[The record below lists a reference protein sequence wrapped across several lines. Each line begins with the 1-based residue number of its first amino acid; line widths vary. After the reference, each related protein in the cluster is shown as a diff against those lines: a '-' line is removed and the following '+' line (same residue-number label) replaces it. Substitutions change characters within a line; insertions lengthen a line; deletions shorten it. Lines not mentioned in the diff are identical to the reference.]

1 MLTHLSIQNFTLIE
15 KSEVDFG
22 QGFSIITGETG
33 AGKSILLDAL
43 QLVMGR
49 RADLGVIRDV
59 DNKCVIEAVF
69 HIPEYDLKPFFEQN
83 ELEYEEE
90 TIVRREILPSG
101 KSRAFVND
109 SPVKLPVLQL
119 LAEQLVD
126 IHSQHQTTALY
137 EESYLLD
144 LLDIFGQISEEKETY
159 RADFTTYKSLG
170 KALNKK
176 TEKRNNLLQTKD
188 YNTFLLQELQE
199 ADLKD
204 GEQEELE
211 QQLQQLQNVE
221 QIQESLAKTYAVLNE
236 DGYGILQRLN
246 EAKQSLQKLT
256 GISEKYQQL
265 FDRLNSVDIELKDL
279 SDEVESEAQQV
290 QHEPDTLEFI
300 TGKLQQIYR
309 LQQKHQV
316 KTVSELLAIQ
326 DRLNQEVFEVED
338 IEFEISQLEEQQR
351 VLKQKLRKQADEI
364 HQKREKTIPQLTRN
378 IEEMLKPLGMP
389 NAHFV
394 FNLIPLKDFSAS
406 GTDQLEVLFSANKGI
421 QAAPL
426 KKSASGGEMSRIMLA
441 LKAILAQYVSL
452 PTLIFDEIDTGVSGE
467 IAARMAEIMQ
477 EIGKNRQVISITHLP
492 QVAAKGMQHYKVR
505 KQQDGEKAVSDIV
518 LLSQPERVE
527 EIASMLSGGEISE
540 SALSHAK
547 SLLGV

>member
-15 KSEVDFG
+15 KSEVNFG

-43 QLVMGR
+43 QQVMGR
-49 RADLGVIRDV
+49 RADLGVIRNA

-69 HIPEYDLKPFFEQN
+69 HIAEYGLKSFFEQN
-83 ELEYEEE
+83 DLEYEEE

-109 SPVKLPVLQL
+109 SPVKLQILQL
-119 LAEQLVD
+119 LSERLID

-137 EESYLLD
+137 EESYVMD
-144 LLDIFGQISEEKETY
+144 LLDIFGQITSEKELY
-159 RADFTTYKSLG
+159 RKDYTAYKSLA
-170 KALNKK
+170 KALNEKI
-176 TEKRNNLLQTKD
+176 EKRNALLQTKD

-221 QIQESLAKTYAVLNE
+221 QIQESLAKTHAVLNE
-236 DGYGILQRLN
+236 DGYGILQQLN

-265 FDRLNSVDIELKDL
+265 YDRLHSVDIELKDL
-279 SDEVESEAQQV
+279 SDEVENEAQQI
-290 QHEPDTLEFI
+290 QNEPDTLEMI
-300 TGKLQQIYR
+300 TEKLQQIYR

-316 KTVSELLAIQ
+316 KTVAELLAIQ

-338 IEFEISQLEEQQR
+338 IEFEIQQLEEEQRALQQR
-351 VLKQKLRKQADEI
+351 LQQQAEEI
-364 HQKREKTIPQLTRN
+364 HQKRQQTIPQLTQN
-378 IEEMLKPLGMP
+378 IEEMLRPLGMP

-394 FNLIPLKDFSAS
+394 FNLLPLKDFSSS
-406 GTDQLEVLFSANKGI
+406 GMDQLEVLFSANKGI
-421 QAAPL
+421 EVAPL

-477 EIGKNRQVISITHLP
+477 KIGENRQVISITHLP
-492 QVAAKGMQHYKVR
+492 QVAAKGTQHYKVR

-518 LLSQPERVE
+518 LLNQPERVE
-527 EIASMLSGGEISE
+527 EIATMLSGGEISD

-547 SLLGV
+547 SLLRI

>member
-109 SPVKLPVLQL
+109 SPVKLPILQL
-119 LAEQLVD
+119 LAEQLID

-170 KALNKK
+170 KALNQK

-279 SDEVESEAQQV
+279 SDEVESKAQQV

-316 KTVSELLAIQ
+316 KTVSELLVIR

-351 VLKQKLRKQADEI
+351 LLKQKLRKQADEI
-364 HQKREKTIPQLTRN
+364 HQKREKTIPQLTQN
-378 IEEMLKPLGMP
+378 IEETLRPLGMP

>member
-1 MLTHLSIQNFTLIE
+1 MLTHLFIQNFTLIE
-15 KSEVDFG
+15 KSNIDFN

-43 QLVMGR
+43 QQVMGR
-49 RADLGVIRDV
+49 RADLGVVRNT
-59 DNKCVIEAVF
+59 DNKCIVEAVF
-69 HIPEYDLKPFFEQN
+69 RVSDYDLKPFFAQN
-83 ELEYEEE
+83 DLEYEEE

-119 LAEQLVD
+119 LAERLID
-126 IHSQHQTTALY
+126 IHSQHQTASLY
-137 EESYLLD
+137 EESYVLN
-144 LLDIFGQISEEKETY
+144 LLDIFGQITTEKDNY
-159 RADFTTYKSLG
+159 RKDFTTYKSLR
-170 KALNKK
+170 KSLDEKI
-176 TEKRNNLLQTKD
+176 EKRNALLQTKD

-199 ADLKD
+199 ANLKE

-221 QIQESLAKTYAVLNE
+221 QIQESLAKAYAVLNGDE
-236 DGYGILQRLN
+236 FGVFQQLN

-256 GISEKYQQL
+256 GINEKYQQ
-265 FDRLNSVDIELKDL
+265 FYDRLHSVDIELKDL
-279 SDEVESEAQQV
+279 SDEVESEAQQI
-290 QHEPDTLEFI
+290 QNEPENLTLI
-300 TGKLQQIYR
+300 TEKLQEIYR

-316 KTVSELLAIQ
+316 KTVTELLAIQ
-326 DRLNQEVFEVED
+326 EQLNQEVFEVED
-338 IEFEISQLEEQQR
+338 IAFEIQQLEEEQQ
-351 VLKQKLRKQADEI
+351 LL
-364 HQKREKTIPQLTRN
+364 QKRLQAQAEKIRQKRQNAIPQLIQN
-378 IEEMLKPLGMP
+378 IEEMLQPLGMP

-394 FNLIPLKDFSAS
+394 LNLIPLKDFTLT
-406 GTDQLEVLFSANKGI
+406 GLDQLEVLFSANKGI
-421 QAAPL
+421 NVAPL
-426 KKSASGGEMSRIMLA
+426 KKAASGGEMSRIMLA
-441 LKAILAQYVSL
+441 IKAILAQYVSL

-477 EIGKNRQVISITHLP
+477 KTGKSRQVISITHLP
-492 QVAAKGMQHYKVR
+492 QVAAKGTQHYQVR

>member
-90 TIVRREILPSG
+90 TIIRREILSSG

-119 LAEQLVD
+119 LAEQLID

-144 LLDIFGQISEEKETY
+144 LLDIFGRISDEKETY
-159 RADFTTYKSLG
+159 QADFTTYKSLG
-170 KALNKK
+170 KALNQK
-176 TEKRNNLLQTKD
+176 TEKLNNLLQTKD

-221 QIQESLAKTYAVLNE
+221 QIQESLAKTYTILNE

-316 KTVSELLAIQ
+316 KTVSELLVIQ

-351 VLKQKLRKQADEI
+351 LLKQKLRKQADEI

-378 IEEMLKPLGMP
+378 IEEMLRPLGMP

-505 KQQDGEKAVSDIV
+505 KQQDEEKAVSDIV

>member
-119 LAEQLVD
+119 LAEQLID

-170 KALNKK
+170 KALNQK

-279 SDEVESEAQQV
+279 SDEVESKAQQV

-316 KTVSELLAIQ
+316 KTVSELLVIR

-351 VLKQKLRKQADEI
+351 LLKQKLRKQADEI
-364 HQKREKTIPQLTRN
+364 HQKREKTIPQLTQN
-378 IEEMLKPLGMP
+378 IEETLRPLGMP

>member
-119 LAEQLVD
+119 LAEQLID

-159 RADFTTYKSLG
+159 RVDFTTYKSLG
-170 KALNKK
+170 KALNQK
-176 TEKRNNLLQTKD
+176 TEKHNNLLQTKD

-300 TGKLQQIYR
+300 IGKLQQIYR

-338 IEFEISQLEEQQR
+338 IEFEISQLEEQQQL
-351 VLKQKLRKQADEI
+351 LKQKLSKQADEI
-364 HQKREKTIPQLTRN
+364 HQKRKKTIPQLIRN
-378 IEEMLKPLGMP
+378 IEEMLKPLGMQ

-547 SLLGV
+547 SLLEV

>member
-90 TIVRREILPSG
+90 TIIRREILSSG

-119 LAEQLVD
+119 LAEQLID

-144 LLDIFGQISEEKETY
+144 LLDIFGRISDEKETY
-159 RADFTTYKSLG
+159 QADFTTYKSLG
-170 KALNKK
+170 KALNQK
-176 TEKRNNLLQTKD
+176 TEKLNNLLQTKD

-221 QIQESLAKTYAVLNE
+221 QIQESLAKTYTILNE

-316 KTVSELLAIQ
+316 KTVSELLVIQ

-351 VLKQKLRKQADEI
+351 LLKQKLRKQADEI

-378 IEEMLKPLGMP
+378 IEEMLRPLGMP

>member
-119 LAEQLVD
+119 LAEQLID

-144 LLDIFGQISEEKETY
+144 LLDIFGQISDEKETY
-159 RADFTTYKSLG
+159 QADFTTYKSLG
-170 KALNKK
+170 KALNQK
-176 TEKRNNLLQTKD
+176 TEKLNNLLQTKD

-221 QIQESLAKTYAVLNE
+221 QIQESLAKTYAILNE

-316 KTVSELLAIQ
+316 KTVSELLVIQ

-351 VLKQKLRKQADEI
+351 LLKQKLRKQADEI
-364 HQKREKTIPQLTRN
+364 HQKREKTITQLTRN
-378 IEEMLKPLGMP
+378 IEEMLRPLGMP

-505 KQQDGEKAVSDIV
+505 KQQDEEKAVSDIV

-547 SLLGV
+547 SLLEV

>member
-119 LAEQLVD
+119 LAEQLID

-159 RADFTTYKSLG
+159 RTDFTTYKSLG
-170 KALNKK
+170 KALNQK

-221 QIQESLAKTYAVLNE
+221 QIQESLAKTYAILNE

-338 IEFEISQLEEQQR
+338 IEFEISQLEEQQQL
-351 VLKQKLRKQADEI
+351 LKQKLSKQADEI

-378 IEEMLKPLGMP
+378 IEEMLRPLGMP

-518 LLSQPERVE
+518 LLSQPERVK